1 MCRFV
6 LYLGPPL
13 TIASLITEPV
23 NSLINQSI
31 HSREQAEPLN
41 GDGFGVAWYIPQLSP
56 EPAVFRAVSP
66 AWNNPSLLSLAK
78 VTRSGAILA
87 HVRAATSGTPA
98 TELNCHPFA
107 VGPYT
112 FMHNGDL
119 PGFAVF
125 RRALLADLS
134 DVAFSTIRGNTDSE
148 HLFAVFLDR
157 INALPAE
164 DPAERLADA
173 LAAAIEYGVT
183 MARRAGTEASNTFL
197 NIAVSDGRCAAA
209 ARFSTAPP
217 EDALSLYVHR
227 GTRYTCKG
235 GVCRMVS
242 PDKGRGAVLIS
253 SERLSDDPGWEFV
266 PSNHIVSVDADH
278 LVTMRPCTFPG

>member
-41 GDGFGVAWYIPQLSP
+41 GDGFGVAWYIHRLSP
-56 EPAVFRAVSP
+56 HPAVFRAVTP

-78 VTRSGAILA
+78 VTRSGTILA

-98 TELNCHPFA
+98 TELNCHPFSS
-107 VGPYT
+107 GPYT

-119 PGFAVF
+119 PGFPVF
-125 RRALLADLS
+125 RRTLLAGLS
-134 DVAFSTIRGNTDSE
+134 DVAFATVRGNTDSE
-148 HLFAVFLDR
+148 HLFAVFLDKV
-157 INALPAE
+157 NALPA
-164 DPAERLADA
+164 DKPAQRLATA
-173 LAAAIEYGVT
+173 LSQTIEYGVKT
-183 MARRAGTEASNTFL
+183 ARGAGTEAGNTFL

-209 ARFSTAPP
+209 SRFSTA
-217 EDALSLYVHR
+217 DAEETLSLYVHR
-227 GTRYTCKG
+227 GTRYVCRD

-242 PDKGRGAVLIS
+242 PKGRGAVLIS
-253 SERLSDDPGWEFV
+253 SERLSDDPGWESV
-266 PSNHIVSVDADH
+266 PNNHMVTVNEEHQVSVRA
-278 LVTMRPCTFPG
+278 LG